1 MKMSVCKS
9 IAILFSFLAAAKVTE
24 AGSYN
29 SMLEA
34 QFLNVTQDIK
44 IGAAELDTDVEDFG
58 IIEVRLNLICIVI
71 LSKFYTRKLN
81 MCLLLSNI

>member
-1 MKMSVCKS
+1 MSVCKI
-9 IAILFSFLAAAKVTE
+9 IAILLSCLVAANVSE
-24 AGSYN
+24 AGSYH

-58 IIEVRLNLICIVI
+58 IIEVCLSLICIVV
-71 LSKFYTRKLN
+71 LSKCY
-81 MCLLLSNI
+81 

>member
-1 MKMSVCKS
+1 MSVCKN
-9 IAILFSFLAAAKVTE
+9 IAILLSFLVAANVSE

-44 IGAAELDTDVEDFG
+44 IGAAELDANVEDFG
-58 IIEVRLNLICIVI
+58 IVEVSLNLIYLQQTHWV
-71 LSKFYTRKLN
+71 LTLVKGWQLEA
-81 MCLLLSNI
+81 